1 MRHLIIALLCLL
13 GGTLRAQT
21 QFTIEAGGPAW
32 KLDGRTLLSAPA
44 EGLWSIATAW
54 ENDWPAQWV
63 HATPTSRTQSGE
75 WTILTATVRIH
86 NGEMFLRDAYRELP
100 NGLTQCIRRYQ
111 WNGPDTLR
119 RATLSVRLAMEGEHL
134 MPLLPGIL
142 YYGNPNGAQVNPNI
156 IPVYGGN
163 EGDFAIFEDHR
174 YPQPFAML
182 ESASGRYAAAVH
194 TTPSPVRGAVL
205 NDQWWSMGVENRGSQ
220 SEFVLLSGPI
230 GYNGRHS
237 VAKALQFSPMT
248 YTDTYLDLEP
258 GRVIEKEFF
267 VELYPIDRPGTGFQ
281 RPLYHSIDLH
291 KPFDADRF
299 PSFDEILRTK
309 YKFAQ
314 SRWMEGAAP
323 GYNMYDSSMRRDIV
337 MGWCGQADSPG
348 FALQVLEGR
357 LGNDPRIVDQV
368 QRSLD
373 FLTQSPMIG
382 GGLFAVGYQ
391 TAEQRWYGGD
401 PVSCGQAMY
410 NFARAIEQA
419 RGDKRYDTRKW
430 ETFLQKVCDSVS
442 ARILAADWNPRST
455 AEAFFIAPLAIASEL
470 FRNTTYEKAAIRA
483 GELFASRHLANA
495 SYWGGTLDATCEDKE
510 GAWAAFQAFLELYER
525 FGEARYLE
533 WAKHAMDVCLSYVV
547 VWDIPLPAGRMAD
560 HHFKTTGWT
569 VVSPQ
574 NQHIDIYGVLFAPEV
589 YRMGQILKNR
599 SLQRLAEVMF
609 RSCIQLTDPFGS
621 QGEQLQQTNFA
632 QHGDMSNVH
641 KLRGGYSESWTV
653 FWITAHFLNAAAKF
667 ELMGYP
673 AQPHP
678 GKEAV
683 RTGRPH
689 RAPRAA
695 QTARATHAAR
705 YE

>member
-182 ESASGRYAAAVH
+182 ESASGHYAAAVH
-194 TTPSPVRGAVL
+194 TTPSSVRGAML

-470 FRNTTYEKAAIRA
+470 FRNATYEEAAVRA

-495 SYWGGTLDATCEDKE
+495 AYWGGTLDATCEDKE

-632 QHGDMSNVH
+632 QYGDMSNVH

-653 FWITAHFLNAAAKF
+653 FWITALFLNAAAKF

-695 QTARATHAAR
+695 QTARATRAAR

>member
-119 RATLSVRLAMEGEHL
+119 RATLSVRMAMEGEHL

-194 TTPSPVRGAVL
+194 TTPSPVRGAML
-205 NDQWWSMGVENRGSQ
+205 NDQWWSMGIENRGSQ

-248 YTDTYLDLEP
+248 YTDPYLDLEP

-470 FRNTTYEKAAIRA
+470 FRNTTYEEAAVRA

-547 VWDIPLPAGRMAD
+547 VWDIPLPAGRMTD

-621 QGEQLQQTNFA
+621 QGEQFQQTNFA

-695 QTARATHAAR
+695 QTARATRAAR

>member
-100 NGLTQCIRRYQ
+100 NGLIQCIRRYQ

-299 PSFDEILRTK
+299 PSFDEIVRTK

-314 SRWMEGAAP
+314 SRWMGGAAP

-430 ETFLQKVCDSVS
+430 EMFLQKVCDSVS

-470 FRNTTYEKAAIRA
+470 FRNTTYEKAAVRA

-695 QTARATHAAR
+695 QTARATRAAR